1 MDLHALLHEWQ
12 DGLVADIAIT
22 LKFGE
27 AVTIKY
33 FTISGNRDTAKTT
46 IAGDRVWCM
55 TFHKVGVLGFGIN
68 SMLYLHDT
76 IVELAVLLFGIIRV
90 ATWQNLLTE
99 FKEYGMLALAA
110 NGVDHLLIA
119 LGCIA
124 LKILESEGG
133 GNRCANTCI
142 GKENDVAYNA
152 VEMARAANLGIGGL
166 VETIDTNLNLA
177 DKRRKVVNQ
186 TLCPK
191 DTI

>member
-55 TFHKVGVLGFGIN
+55 TFHKVGVLGLGIDSTFN
-68 SMLYLHDT
+68 LHYA
-76 IVELAVLLFGIIRV
+76 IVELEVLLFGIMCV
-90 ATWQNLLTE
+90 ATRQNLLAE
-99 FKEYGMLALAA
+99 FEEYWMLALATD
-110 NGVDHLLIA
+110 GGYHLLIA
-119 LGCIA
+119 LSCIA

-133 GNRCANTCI
+133 GDRCAYTCV
-142 GKENDVAYNA
+142 GKENDVVDDA
-152 VEMARAANLGIGGL
+152 VEMAGTTHLGIGCF
-166 VETIDTNLNLA
+166 VETIDANLNLA
-177 DKRRKVVNQ
+177 DIRCKIVNQ
-186 TLCPK
+186 VLVPK
-191 DTI
+191 DSI